1 MRKCILLVFLVMFI
15 AAGLFANEIGRVEQ
29 ARATF
34 VVFSPTGS
42 RISSTNIGRGEHT
55 LAGWGRDFFVVQN
68 GNAIY
73 THDPQGRQIANWNSG
88 PAGIGRITITFDT
101 VTSTNRIAVF
111 PARGDSPSA
120 ILDRSLR
127 DVPGAMPQ
135 AAPAPRTP
143 PPAATPAPAATQP
156 AAPAATPVAPAPR
169 TPPPAAR

>member
-1 MRKCILLVFLVMFI
+1 MKKNIFLVFLFI
-15 AAGLFANEIGRVEQ
+15 IVAAGLFANEIGRVEQ

-34 VVFSPTGS
+34 VVFSPSGS
-42 RISSTNIGRGEHT
+42 RISSTNIGRGDHT

-68 GNAIY
+68 GNVIF

-120 ILDRSLR
+120 ILDRNLR
-127 DVPGAMPQ
+127 NVPGAMPQ
-135 AAPAPRTP
+135 AAPA
-143 PPAATPAPAATQP
+143 ATQP
-156 AAPAATPVAPAPR
+156 AAAPR